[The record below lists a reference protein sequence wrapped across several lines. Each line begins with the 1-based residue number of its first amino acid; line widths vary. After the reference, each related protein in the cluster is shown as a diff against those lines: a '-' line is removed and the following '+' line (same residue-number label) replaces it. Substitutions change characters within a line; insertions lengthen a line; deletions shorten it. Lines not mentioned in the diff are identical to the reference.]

1 MNHTQRTV
9 LDRGSATP
17 PVAASDSTRESWREA
32 LVNPRVGVMLL
43 LGFAS
48 GLPLALTSGTLQ
60 AWATADGLDI
70 RTIGFLTL
78 VGSAY
83 TLKFLW
89 SPLMDRFV
97 PPLLGRRRGW
107 MLVTQLLLVA
117 GIAAMGAFRPSAAI
131 HALALMAVV
140 VAFCSASQDIAYDAY
155 RTDVLRKEER
165 GAGAAVSVLGY
176 RVAMLVSGGLALVL
190 ADSFIG
196 WRATYGLMAALMLV
210 GVITTWLA
218 PEPEVAASPPR
229 TLADAVTG
237 PLRDFFSREGA
248 FLALVV
254 IVLYKLGDA
263 FAGSLTT
270 AFLIRGAG
278 FSVTEVGAI
287 NKILGL
293 IATIVGAL
301 AGGALMTRLSLYG
314 ALMLFGILQAVTNL
328 GFWYLAVS
336 EKSYWS
342 MATVVGLENLCG
354 GMGTAAFVA
363 FLMTLC
369 RVRYSATQYAL
380 LSALA
385 AVGRTYLA
393 GPLSGVMVEAFGW
406 ASFFAWT
413 FVIALPGLALL
424 WWQREQ
430 IRALDAAAPAAS

>member
-1 MNHTQRTV
+1 MPLSTFAAIFTQR
-9 LDRGSATP
+9 R
-17 PVAASDSTRESWREA
+17 VAF
-32 LVNPRVGVMLL
+32 MLL
-43 LGFAS
+43 LGFSS

-60 AWATADGLDI
+60 AWATVEGLDI
-70 RTIGFLTL
+70 KTISFLTL

-89 SPLMDRFV
+89 APFMDRFV

-107 MLVTQLLLVA
+107 MLLTQLLLVA
-117 GIAAMGAFRPSAAI
+117 GIALMGTQSPQQAIFTLAMI
-131 HALALMAVV
+131 AVV
-140 VAFCSASQDIAYDAY
+140 VAFCSASQDIAFDAY

-176 RVAMLVSGGLALVL
+176 RLAMLVSGGLALVL
-190 ADSFIG
+190 ADSFLG
-196 WRATYGLMAALMLV
+196 WRATYFLMAALT
-210 GVITTWLA
+210 GIGIIATWFA
-218 PEPEVAASPPR
+218 PEPEVVVNPPR
-229 TLADAVTG
+229 TLDEAVIG
-237 PLRDFFSREGA
+237 PLKDFFSRDGA
-248 FLALVV
+248 TLALVL

-270 AFLIRGAG
+270 AFLIRGVG

-328 GFWYLAVS
+328 GFWFLAVS
-336 EKSYWS
+336 PKAYWS

-369 RVRYSATQYAL
+369 RVRYSATQFAL

-393 GPLSGVMVEAFGW
+393 GPLSGVMVESFGW
-406 ASFFAWT
+406 ANFFVVT
-413 FVIALPGLALL
+413 VLIALPGLALL
-424 WWQREQ
+424 WMQRAGIE
-430 IRALDAAAPAAS
+430 ALSAEVEAAR

>member
-1 MNHTQRTV
+1 MALAQYTAIFTNR
-9 LDRGSATP
+9 R
-17 PVAASDSTRESWREA
+17 VA
-32 LVNPRVGVMLL
+32 VMLL
-43 LGFAS
+43 LGFSS
-48 GLPLALTSGTLQ
+48 GLPLALTTGTLQ

-70 RTIGFLTL
+70 KAIGFLTL

-89 SPLMDRFV
+89 APLMDRFV

-107 MLVTQLLLVA
+107 MLVTQFLL
-117 GIAAMGAFRPSAAI
+117 IASIATMGAFSPRSAI
-131 HALALMAVV
+131 LALALTAVV

-155 RTDVLRKEER
+155 RTDVLRQEER

-176 RVAMLVSGGLALVL
+176 RLAMLVSGGLALVL
-190 ADSFIG
+190 ADSVLG
-196 WRATYGLMAALMLV
+196 WQATYWLMAALMLV
-210 GVITTWLA
+210 GVTATWFA
-218 PEPEVAASPPR
+218 AEPEVDVRPPR
-229 TLADAVTG
+229 TLGEAVTG
-237 PLRDFFSREGA
+237 PLKDFFSREGA
-248 FLALVV
+248 LLALLL

-270 AFLIRGAG
+270 AFLIRGVG

-293 IATIVGAL
+293 VATIVGAL

-314 ALMLFGILQAVTNL
+314 ALMLFGVLQAVTNL
-328 GFWYLAVS
+328 GFWFLAVTP
-336 EKSYWS
+336 KAYWS

-363 FLMTLC
+363 FLMALC

-406 ASFFAWT
+406 PTFFVCT
-413 FVIALPGLALL
+413 FVIALPGLVLL

-430 IRALDAAAPAAS
+430 VRALDQSGSANP

>member
-1 MNHTQRTV
+1 MPDSSSVADERAAP
-9 LDRGSATP
+9 RAT
-17 PVAASDSTRESWREA
+17 WREA
-32 LVNPRVGVMLL
+32 LVNRRVGVMLL

-48 GLPLALTSGTLQ
+48 GLPLALTTGTLQ

-70 RTIGFLTL
+70 KTIGFLTL

-89 SPLMDRFV
+89 APLMDRFV

-107 MLVTQLLLVA
+107 MLVTQCLLIVS
-117 GIAAMGAFRPSAAI
+117 IATMGAFRPSTAI
-131 HALALMAVV
+131 YALALMAVI

-165 GAGAAVSVLGY
+165 GAGAAVSVFGY
-176 RVAMLVSGGLALVL
+176 RIAMLVSGGLALVL
-190 ADSFIG
+190 ADSYIG
-196 WRATYGLMAALMLV
+196 WRATYLVMAALMLV
-210 GVITTWLA
+210 GVITTWYA
-218 PEPEVAASPPR
+218 PEPEVAAQPPR
-229 TLADAVTG
+229 TLAEAVTG
-237 PLRDFFSREGA
+237 PLRDFFSRRGA
-248 FLALVV
+248 ILALLL

-270 AFLIRGAG
+270 AFLIRGVG

-293 IATIVGAL
+293 IATIFGAL
-301 AGGALMTRLSLYG
+301 AGGALMTKLSLYR
-314 ALMLFGILQAVTNL
+314 ALMFFGVLQAVTNL
-328 GFWYLAVS
+328 GFWYLAITP
-336 EKSYWS
+336 KAYWS

-363 FLMTLC
+363 FLMALC

-406 ASFFAWT
+406 PAFFAWT
-413 FVIALPGLALL
+413 FVIALPGLALM
-424 WWQREQ
+424 WWQRAQ
-430 IRALDAAAPAAS
+430 IDALESAAPVPA

>member
-1 MNHTQRTV
+1 MAFAQYTAIFTSR
-9 LDRGSATP
+9 R
-17 PVAASDSTRESWREA
+17 VA
-32 LVNPRVGVMLL
+32 VMLL
-43 LGFAS
+43 LGFSS
-48 GLPLALTSGTLQ
+48 GLPLALTTGTLQ

-89 SPLMDRFV
+89 APLMDRFV

-107 MLVTQLLLVA
+107 MLVTQCLL
-117 GIAAMGAFRPSAAI
+117 IAAIATMGAFSPARAI
-131 HALALMAVV
+131 VALALVAVI
-140 VAFCSASQDIAYDAY
+140 VAFCSASQDIAFDAY

-176 RVAMLVSGGLALVL
+176 RLAMLVSGGLALVL
-190 ADSFIG
+190 ADSYLG
-196 WRATYGLMAALMLV
+196 WQATYWLMAALMLI
-210 GVITTWLA
+210 GVTATWFA
-218 PEPEVAASPPR
+218 AEPEVEVRPPR
-229 TLADAVTG
+229 TLGEAVTG
-237 PLRDFFSREGA
+237 PLKDFFSREGA
-248 FLALVV
+248 LLALLV

-293 IATIVGAL
+293 VATIVGAL

-328 GFWYLAVS
+328 GFWFLAVTP
-336 EKSYWS
+336 KAYWS

-363 FLMTLC
+363 FLMALC
-369 RVRYSATQYAL
+369 RVRYSATQFAL

-406 ASFFAWT
+406 PAFFVCT

-430 IRALDAAAPAAS
+430 VRALDQTGSVKTGSDT